1 MCLPPLKPPVNCQP
15 TFTLPNRPRALPL
28 ISRSPGSAT
37 KTCGPLN
44 GLTDSA
50 GISSGM
56 RIVHSVAGLGLHN
69 AAVLESDVMSWLSAM
84 TIPTKD
90 VAHATKKVVTRTNNV
105 EQPADVQ

>member
-1 MCLPPLKPPVNCQP
+1 
-15 TFTLPNRPRALPL
+15 
-28 ISRSPGSAT
+28 
-37 KTCGPLN
+37 
-44 GLTDSA
+44 
-50 GISSGM
+50 M

-90 VAHATKKVVTRTNNV
+90 VAHATKKVVTWTKDVAHATKKVVTRTNNV